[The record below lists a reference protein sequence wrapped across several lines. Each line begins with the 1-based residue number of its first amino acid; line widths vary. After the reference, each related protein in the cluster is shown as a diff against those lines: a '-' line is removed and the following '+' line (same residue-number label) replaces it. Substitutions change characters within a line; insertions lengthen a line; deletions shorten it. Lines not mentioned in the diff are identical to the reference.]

1 MMGPT
6 LENSDAA
13 SLFSGRPA
21 PFVPA
26 DMNSRNGTSVE
37 PVDDTVAVEWLV
49 RRHAMPK
56 ARPVPMP
63 TQEIR
68 FWTLRSVLRSL
79 TAALTGHARH

>member
-6 LENSDAA
+6 LEKSDAA
-13 SLFSGRPA
+13 SLFSGHPA
-21 PFVPA
+21 AFLPV
-26 DMNSRNGTSVE
+26 DMDSRNGTSEE
-37 PVDDTVAVEWLV
+37 PLEDTVAVEWLV

-56 ARPVPMP
+56 AQPVPMP

-79 TAALTGHARH
+79 TAALTGRARH

>member
-1 MMGPT
+1 MMGPS

-21 PFVPA
+21 PFPPEEM
-26 DMNSRNGTSVE
+26 DSRNSTSE
-37 PVDDTVAVEWLV
+37 ERPEDTAAGEWLV

-68 FWTLRSVLRSL
+68 FWTLRSVVRSW
-79 TAALTGHARH
+79 TAKLTGRARH

>member
-1 MMGPT
+1 MMGPS

-21 PFVPA
+21 PFLPA
-26 DMNSRNGTSVE
+26 DMDSRNGTSE
-37 PVDDTVAVEWLV
+37 ERLEDTAAVEWLV

-68 FWTLRSVLRSL
+68 FWTMRSLLGSL
-79 TAALTGHARH
+79 TAALTGRARH

>member
-6 LENSDAA
+6 VENSDAP

-21 PFVPA
+21 PFLPEGM
-26 DMNSRNGTSVE
+26 DSRNDTSE
-37 PVDDTVAVEWLV
+37 ERPEDTAAVEWLV

-56 ARPVPMP
+56 PQPVPMP

-68 FWTLRSVLRSL
+68 FWTLRSVLRSV
-79 TAALTGHARH
+79 TSALTGRH